1 MAISDSKLKA
11 LNGKK
16 HEKAPIKM
24 ADRDGLT
31 VYHRKTGTLSFVF
44 RYRYNGKQQN
54 LSLGTY
60 PLMSLSEARQQAVE
74 CKKILAGGQDPKLER
89 LLEKEKILQAVT
101 VKQALDYWIDNYA
114 AKNRSNHEKH
124 RAQFEKHVY
133 PYIGHI
139 PLDKCETRH
148 WVKVFDDITN
158 GKHHRAAPKASGYI
172 LQNAKQALKYCRNR
186 QFAKSN
192 ALDDLNITD
201 VAEHQQ
207 KKDRVLSWAELLDVL
222 YWTTSLRANWYYK
235 NLVYLLIVFGCR
247 TQELRLSTVDEWD
260 LNEMVW
266 TVPKRHSKTGSEI
279 KRPIPVSI
287 KPYIE
292 ELLEDTNAGE
302 LLLGTMK
309 RPEAVSG
316 YGRTLWKL
324 LGHNAPWTLHD
335 LRRTF
340 ATMMNDLG
348 IEPYIVEQLLGHALA
363 GVMAVYN
370 HSHHLE
376 KKRIALD
383 SWVAKLHEEHEDAK
397 ILEIKEWKK

>member
-74 CKKILAGGQDPKLER
+74 CKKLLAGGQDPKLER

-133 PYIGHI
+133 PYIGNI

>member
-74 CKKILAGGQDPKLER
+74 CKKVLAGGQDPKLER

-383 SWVAKLHEEHEDAK
+383 SWVAKLNEEHEDAK

>member
-74 CKKILAGGQDPKLER
+74 CKKLLAGGQDPKLER

-222 YWTTSLRANWYYK
+222 YWATSLRANWYYK

-247 TQELRLSTVDEWD
+247 TQELRLSTIDEWD

-302 LLLGTMK
+302 LLLGAMK

>member
-1 MAISDSKLKA
+1 MALSDSKLKA

-16 HEKAPIKM
+16 HDKAPIKI

-31 VYHRKTGTLSFVF
+31 VYHRKTGTLSFVY
-44 RYRYNGKQQN
+44 RYRYNGKPQD
-54 LSLGTY
+54 LALGSY
-60 PLMSLSEARQQAVE
+60 PLMSLAEAREQAIE
-74 CKKILAGGQDPKLER
+74 CKKTLASGQDPKLQR

-101 VKQALDYWIDNYA
+101 VQQALDYWLENYA
-114 AKNRSNHEKH
+114 AKNRANHEKH

-133 PYIGHI
+133 PHIGHV
-139 PLDKCETRH
+139 PLEQCETRH

-158 GKHHRAAPKASGYI
+158 GTHYKAAPKASGYI
-172 LQNAKQALKYCRNR
+172 LQNAKQALKFCRNR

-222 YWTTSLRANWYYK
+222 YWATSLRGNWYYR
-235 NLVYLLIVFGCR
+235 NLIYLLIVFGCR
-247 TQELRLSTVDEWD
+247 TQELRLSTVDEWN
-260 LNEMVW
+260 LTEMIW
-266 TVPKRHSKTGSEI
+266 TVPKHHSKTGSEI
-279 KRPIPVSI
+279 KRPIPVVI
-287 KPYIE
+287 QPHIE
-292 ELLEDTNAGE
+292 ELLVNAGNE
-302 LLLGTMK
+302 WLLGEVKT
-309 RPEAVSG
+309 PEAVSN
-316 YGRTLWKL
+316 YGRNLCRL
-324 LGHNAPWTLHD
+324 LGHTTPWTLHD

-340 ATMMNDLG
+340 ATMLNDLG
-348 IEPYIVEQLLGHALA
+348 IEPYIVEQLLGHALS

-376 KKRIALD
+376 KKRVALT
-383 SWVAKLHEEHEDAK
+383 SWVSKLHEQHEDAK